1 MYTCLR
7 YLTKMKVDDLKTPAF
22 LVHLPKLQ
30 ANIRHMKARARKHQV
45 SLRPHVKTHKTLE
58 IARMQV
64 PDETS
69 GITVSTL
76 AEAQFY
82 QKAGFEDIT
91 YAFPITPNKIP
102 EAADARLVDG

>member
-1 MYTCLR
+1 
-7 YLTKMKVDDLKTPAF
+7 
-22 LVHLPKLQ
+22 
-30 ANIRHMKARARKHQV
+30 MKARARKHHV
-45 SLRPHVKTHKTLE
+45 SLRPHVKTHKTVE

-64 PDETS
+64 PEETS

-102 EAADARLVDG
+102 EAADLEKVARLFRRRRLTLNRAETAAVPKGLNLGEG